1 MPEMLWLFA
10 GALGIGILI
19 GTVGIGGILL
29 IPALSALAG
38 LTLHEAMATALFTFI
53 FTGVAG
59 TFAFQRRGS
68 IDWAVTVPVCLAAAP
83 FAFAGAWLNSRAT
96 AALLGALLAAII
108 IFAGIYAL
116 ANWRGADEPALS
128 GRPTAQRALLAAVGA
143 IVGLGAGLAGVG
155 GPVLS
160 VPLMVLAGFPVLA
173 TIGTGQVIQIV
184 AAAAGTLGNL
194 RFGAIGIELG
204 LALAALQIAGVLAG
218 ARLAH
223 AMNPLRLRRLVAL
236 LCIGVGAFLLL
247 RPPAAA

>member
-1 MPEMLWLFA
+1 MLWLFA
-10 GALGIGILI
+10 AALGIGILI

-38 LTLHEAMATALFTFI
+38 FTLHEAMATALFTFV
-53 FTGVAG
+53 FTGSAG
-59 TFAFQRRGS
+59 TIAFQRRGS
-68 IDWAVTVPVCLAAAP
+68 IDWTLTVPVCLGAAP

-96 AALLGALLAAII
+96 ADLLGSLLAAII

-116 ANWRGADEPALS
+116 ANWRGAGEPALH
-128 GRPTAQRALLAAVGA
+128 GRPAAQRGLLVAVGA

-173 TIGTGQVIQIV
+173 SIGTGQVIQIV
-184 AAAAGTLGNL
+184 AASAGTLGNL
-194 RFGAIGIELG
+194 QFGAIGLELG
-204 LALAALQIAGVLAG
+204 LALAALEIVGVLAG

-223 AMNPLRLRRLVAL
+223 AMSPLPLRRLVAL
-236 LCIGVGAFLLL
+236 LCIGVGAFLLGQL
-247 RPPAAA
+247 PAAA